1 MTSKEYWLERLQ
13 GLHNALMDKGDKY
26 NIKAARAYQK
36 AVYNIQQEIN
46 EFYQRFADNNGITYA
61 NAKKLLTSD
70 ERKALQ
76 MTLDEYI
83 EKGREMGV
91 DGRWVKEMENASTVY
106 RIDRL
111 KAIQIQMQNEVEQ
124 LTAKISDGAQKTFSD
139 VYKDSYYKSLYE
151 AQKALGEGKVFAK
164 LDKNRIDKVLSEP
177 WAADGSNFSERLWN
191 ENRPELIHQLNTRFT
206 QGIIRGEA
214 PEAIIKAITKSMNAS
229 YNAVSRVVITESAYF
244 AGRGRLDT
252 YEQLGVERYQFLTS
266 LDERTCDTCGPLDG
280 MDFAVTDE
288 QIGINYPPIHPRCRC
303 TTVPYFNDEFTEGE
317 TRSAKGSKGKTYQ
330 VPSDMTYAQWKEKY
344 VDNTAQNGIIILP
357 KADMLKM
364 PAEKFTQYA
373 LNPRR
378 QPDKAKAFKDALGYD
393 ISNYNQLI
401 EDIREHVT
409 KFPAKERPDI
419 GFGKRYEVVLR
430 LTGPNGK
437 KAKVLT
443 GWINDKETGEMRLT
457 TIHIDK

>member
-124 LTAKISDGAQKTFSD
+124 LTAMISEGAQKTFSD

-151 AQKALGEGKVFAK
+151 AQKALGEGTAFAK
-164 LDKNRIDKVLSEP
+164 LDRNKINKVLSEP
-177 WAADGSNFSERLWN
+177 WAADGSNFSKRLWN
-191 ENRPELIHQLNTRFT
+191 ENRPELVNQLNTKFT

-252 YEQLGVERYQFLTS
+252 YKQLGVNRYQFLVS
-266 LDERTCDTCGPLDG
+266 IDERTCDTCGPLDG
-280 MDFAVTDE
+280 KDFAVTDE
-288 QIGINYPPIHPRCRC
+288 QVGINYPPIHPRCRC
-303 TTVPYFNDEFTEGE
+303 TTIPFFNDEFTEGE
-317 TRSAKGSKGKTYQ
+317 MRASRGMGGKTYQ
-330 VPSDMTYAQWKEKY
+330 IPADMTYGEWKEKY
-344 VDNTAQNGIIILP
+344 
-357 KADMLKM
+357 AD
-364 PAEKFTQYA
+364 
-373 LNPRR
+373 
-378 QPDKAKAFKDALGYD
+378 
-393 ISNYNQLI
+393 I
-401 EDIREHVT
+401 T
-409 KFPAKERPDI
+409 K
-419 GFGKRYEVVLR
+419 
-430 LTGPNGK
+430 
-437 KAKVLT
+437 
-443 GWINDKETGEMRLT
+443 
-457 TIHIDK
+457 

>member
-139 VYKDSYYKSLYE
+139 VIMTVIN
-151 AQKALGEGKVFAK
+151 KA
-164 LDKNRIDKVLSEP
+164 
-177 WAADGSNFSERLWN
+177 
-191 ENRPELIHQLNTRFT
+191 
-206 QGIIRGEA
+206 
-214 PEAIIKAITKSMNAS
+214 
-229 YNAVSRVVITESAYF
+229 
-244 AGRGRLDT
+244 
-252 YEQLGVERYQFLTS
+252 
-266 LDERTCDTCGPLDG
+266 
-280 MDFAVTDE
+280 
-288 QIGINYPPIHPRCRC
+288 
-303 TTVPYFNDEFTEGE
+303 
-317 TRSAKGSKGKTYQ
+317 
-330 VPSDMTYAQWKEKY
+330 
-344 VDNTAQNGIIILP
+344 
-357 KADMLKM
+357 
-364 PAEKFTQYA
+364 
-373 LNPRR
+373 
-378 QPDKAKAFKDALGYD
+378 
-393 ISNYNQLI
+393 
-401 EDIREHVT
+401 
-409 KFPAKERPDI
+409 
-419 GFGKRYEVVLR
+419 
-430 LTGPNGK
+430 
-437 KAKVLT
+437 
-443 GWINDKETGEMRLT
+443 
-457 TIHIDK
+457 

>member
-191 ENRPELIHQLNTRFT
+191 ENRPELIHPAQ
-206 QGIIRGEA
+206 
-214 PEAIIKAITKSMNAS
+214 
-229 YNAVSRVVITESAYF
+229 
-244 AGRGRLDT
+244 
-252 YEQLGVERYQFLTS
+252 YQVYTG
-266 LDERTCDTCGPLDG
+266 DYKG
-280 MDFAVTDE
+280 
-288 QIGINYPPIHPRCRC
+288 
-303 TTVPYFNDEFTEGE
+303 
-317 TRSAKGSKGKTYQ
+317 RSAGGHNKGHNK
-330 VPSDMTYAQWKEKY
+330 
-344 VDNTAQNGIIILP
+344 VDECL
-357 KADMLKM
+357 L
-364 PAEKFTQYA
+364 
-373 LNPRR
+373 
-378 QPDKAKAFKDALGYD
+378 
-393 ISNYNQLI
+393 
-401 EDIREHVT
+401 
-409 KFPAKERPDI
+409 
-419 GFGKRYEVVLR
+419 
-430 LTGPNGK
+430 
-437 KAKVLT
+437 
-443 GWINDKETGEMRLT
+443 
-457 TIHIDK
+457 

>member
-1 MTSKEYWLERLQ
+1 MTSKEYWFERLQ

-91 DGRWVKEMENASTVY
+91 DGRWMKELENASTVY

-124 LTAKISDGAQKTFSD
+124 LTAKLSDGAQKTFSD

-151 AQKALGEGKVFAK
+151 AQKALGEGKAFAK

-252 YEQLGVERYQFLTS
+252 YEQLGVERYQFLAS
-266 LDERTCDTCGPLDG
+266 LDERTCDTCGPLDR

-317 TRSAKGSKGKTYQ
+317 TRSAKGAKGKTYQ

-344 VDNTAQNGIIILP
+344 VDNSYENIVKRAAKKYNIRGIIDVNP
-357 KADMLKM
+357 KPINVSKYSFDENHIYTERGHNVTREE
-364 PAEKFTQYA
+364 AERFMQ
-373 LNPRR
+373 
-378 QPDKAKAFKDALGYD
+378 
-393 ISNYNQLI
+393 
-401 EDIREHVT
+401 E
-409 KFPAKERPDI
+409 
-419 GFGKRYEVVLR
+419 
-430 LTGPNGK
+430 
-437 KAKVLT
+437 AKVLIT
-443 GWINDKETGEMRLT
+443 RWNGQFLCYYGSEGTVY
-457 TIHIDK
+457 IDKNKKLIRTAFRRKEYVSDTLNFIKEVEEYEN

>member
-36 AVYNIQQEIN
+36 AVYSIQQEIN
-46 EFYQRFADNNGITYA
+46 EFYQRFADKNGITYA

-91 DGRWVKEMENASTVY
+91 DGRWVKELENASTVY

-151 AQKALGEGKVFAK
+151 AQKAIGEGKDFAK

-191 ENRPELIHQLNTRFT
+191 ENRPELVHQLNTRFT

-252 YEQLGVERYQFLTS
+252 YKQLGVERYQFLAS

-288 QIGINYPPIHPRCRC
+288 QAGINYPPIHPRCRC
-303 TTVPYFNDEFTEGE
+303 TTIPFFNDEFTEGE
-317 TRSAKGSKGKTYQ
+317 TRSAKGAKGKTYQ

-344 VDNTAQNGIIILP
+344 VDNSYENIVKRAAKKYNIRGIIDVNP
-357 KADMLKM
+357 KPINVSKYSFDENHIYTERGHNVTREE
-364 PAEKFTQYA
+364 AERFMM
-373 LNPRR
+373 
-378 QPDKAKAFKDALGYD
+378 
-393 ISNYNQLI
+393 
-401 EDIREHVT
+401 E
-409 KFPAKERPDI
+409 
-419 GFGKRYEVVLR
+419 
-430 LTGPNGK
+430 
-437 KAKVLT
+437 AKVCITRWNGQFLCYYGSEGT
-443 GWINDKETGEMRLT
+443 VY
-457 TIHIDK
+457 IDKNKKLIKTAFRRKEYVSDTLNFIKEVEKYEN